1 MAART
6 IGRTL
11 LVAATLALA
20 AGASP
25 ALSGVGMP
33 LAGIAWTPDA
43 IVTAAAAGGPSI
55 LCWLT
60 AAWRPVAPGIG
71 SSEQAADRI
80 AMSAEKAAS
89 TTEVPPPPP
98 VQMAPLSYGGGR
110 GDDPAGPWPN
120 R

>member
-43 IVTAAAAGGPSI
+43 IVTAAAAGGPSV

-60 AAWRPVAPGIG
+60 AAWRAVAPGVG
-71 SSEQAADRI
+71 SSDEAAEEM
-80 AMSAEKAAS
+80 MSAENTAS
-89 TTEVPPPPP
+89 ATEVPPPPSR
-98 VQMAPLSYGGGR
+98 QTAPLSYGGGR
-110 GDDPAGPWPN
+110 GDDPAGPWPK